1 MTAYVIFIRDAM
13 KDEDLFRQYSALARQ
28 ARGDHPVRAL
38 AFYGAL
44 ETLEG
49 PPAEGAVVV
58 EFPDREAAR
67 AWYHS
72 DAYQAAKRVR
82 EQAATY
88 RVLLVEGL
96 G

>member
-1 MTAYVIFIRDAM
+1 MTAYVVFIRDAM
-13 KDEDLFRQYSALARQ
+13 KDEDLFRQYSELARQ
-28 ARGDHPVRAL
+28 ARGDHPIRAL
-38 AFYGAL
+38 AFYGA
-44 ETLEG
+44 
-49 PPAEGAVVV
+49 PAEGAVVV
-58 EFPDREAAR
+58 EFPDMAAAR